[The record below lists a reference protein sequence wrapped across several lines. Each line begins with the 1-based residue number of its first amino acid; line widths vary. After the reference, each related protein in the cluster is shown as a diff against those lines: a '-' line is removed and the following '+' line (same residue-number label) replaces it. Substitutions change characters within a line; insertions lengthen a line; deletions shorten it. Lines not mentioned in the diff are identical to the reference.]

1 MNRRKGMLDRFMET
15 VDLDGETLPGQ
26 SVIEILGDKRV
37 LIENHL
43 GVMEYSREHI
53 SVKVKF
59 GILNVCGCCLELS
72 HMNKEVLIISGKIES
87 IFLKRRSMQ

>member
-1 MNRRKGMLDRFMET
+1 MDRKKGMLDRFMET
-15 VDLDGETLPGQ
+15 VDLNGEPFPGQ

-43 GVMEYSREHI
+43 GVLEYSREYI

-59 GILNVCGCCLELS
+59 GILNVCGCGLELS
-72 HMNKEVLIISGKIES
+72 HMNREALIISGKIES
-87 IFLKRRSMQ
+87 IFLKRRNMQ